1 MDILKMF
8 DQFME
13 EEQKDVTNLTAFLL
27 GETDSLNG
35 NQFKRGM
42 HRDYERGYS
51 ARHVLEGMLKRGNCN
66 EKFNS

>member
-51 ARHVLEGMLKRGNCN
+51 SRYVLEQMLSERA
-66 EKFNS
+66 SQ

>member
-51 ARHVLEGMLKRGNCN
+51 ARYVLEQMLSERT
-66 EKFNS
+66 SQ

>member
-1 MDILKMF
+1 
-8 DQFME
+8 ME
-13 EEQKDVTNLTAFLL
+13 EEQKDVTNITAFFL

-51 ARHVLEGMLKRGNCN
+51 ARYVLEQMLSERT
-66 EKFNS
+66 SQ

>member
-13 EEQKDVTNLTAFLL
+13 EEQKDVTNITAFFL

-35 NQFKRGM
+35 KKFKRGM

-51 ARHVLEGMLKRGNCN
+51 ARYVLEQMLSERT
-66 EKFNS
+66 SQ